1 MSQIATMIGKSLK
14 SHEVLLIG
22 AGGKFARCCA
32 MINSSDPLPQ
42 GACVRVGEV
51 YFFSNSGFWEHSLK
65 YRMEKCEIK
74 RDQERKR
81 LEKEQAKISYILDVE
96 NENVSIGRRLK
107 VWFADSRKRWVDPG

>member
-22 AGGKFARCCA
+22 ATSKFARCCA

-51 YFFSNSGFWEHSLK
+51 
-65 YRMEKCEIK
+65 
-74 RDQERKR
+74 QERKR
-81 LEKEQAKISYILDVE
+81 LEKEEQAKISYILEVE